1 MISYSYKCSLFIS
14 LSFLINNVKIN
25 KQLQMTSS
33 SLLATTTRNYLLMSK
48 MKKKLTENTV
58 HVCQKKKND
67 HWLTQS
73 STVHVWPKQNKK
85 NDHWFTQSDHW
96 VTVIPPELQN
106 SKAVITAVLFFFI
119 LMSFFDNLLIKN
131 ITMITGDKLQ
141 LQM

>member
-1 MISYSYKCSLFIS
+1 
-14 LSFLINNVKIN
+14 
-25 KQLQMTSS
+25 MTSS

-73 STVHVWPKQNKK
+73 DHWLTQSSTVHVWPKQKK

-96 VTVIPPELQN
+96 VTVIPSELQT